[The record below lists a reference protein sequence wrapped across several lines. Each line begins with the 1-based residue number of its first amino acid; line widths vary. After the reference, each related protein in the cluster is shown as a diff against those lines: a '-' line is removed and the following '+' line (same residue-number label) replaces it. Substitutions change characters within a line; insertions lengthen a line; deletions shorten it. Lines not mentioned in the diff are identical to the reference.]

1 MVDRFPMMLSFEA
14 ASVRGPP
21 ALGTGSSGLSV
32 WTFDQFECGNGRAF
46 QPKLQRSPANFAG
59 SVAGVRY
66 QEPYFSAFVLSAA
79 IALDDCR
86 HLEICAFGEP
96 VQARLFAAIKSD
108 PLRELGCSTSLE
120 QQAASGIANQQRDGC
135 LKRKL
140 RHSFSA
146 QSHRDFPAL

>member
-1 MVDRFPMMLSFEA
+1 
-14 ASVRGPP
+14 
-21 ALGTGSSGLSV
+21 
-32 WTFDQFECGNGRAF
+32 
-46 QPKLQRSPANFAG
+46 
-59 SVAGVRY
+59 VAGVRH
-66 QEPYFSAFVLSAA
+66 QELYFSAFVLSRQSQWTIAA
-79 IALDDCR
+79 I
-86 HLEICAFGEP
+86 LEICAFGEP